1 MNTILERAY
10 RISQSAVPS
19 LGVKRTG
26 RGKSKVFI
34 ISVSCLPVHHPPIEI
49 LPVQTLPLV
58 KQGDDIAALIR
69 TSLDREGIA
78 LTEGDVLVVAS
89 TIISKAEG
97 CYHDLSA
104 IIPGENARELAEK
117 TGKDPRLCELI
128 IRYSPSIL
136 RVGDGPIIAMTP
148 HGFICASAGI
158 DTSNI
163 AGSTDIVCTL
173 PEDPDAS
180 ARAIRTALESSFGTR
195 LAVIVSDT
203 HGRPFRSGAI
213 GVCVGLSGIEPF
225 WHYKGEH
232 DLYGYELHA
241 SLIARADEI
250 ASAADLAM
258 GQSDDGVPVVIVR
271 NARYHAGECSAKA
284 FNREA
289 QSDLFR

>member
-1 MNTILERAY
+1 MDLHDL
-10 RISQSAVPS
+10 P
-19 LGVKRTG
+19 G
-26 RGKSKVFI
+26 RSKVFI
-34 ISVSCLPVHHPPIEI
+34 LCVECLPVHHHTVEI

-69 TSLDREGIA
+69 SAMEREGI
-78 LTEGDVLVVAS
+78 TPMEGDVLVVAS

-97 CYHDLSA
+97 CYHDLTA
-104 IIPGENARELAEK
+104 ITPGDGARELSEK

-128 IRYSPSIL
+128 LQYSPSIL
-136 RVGDGPIIAMTP
+136 RVGDGPIIALTP

-180 ARAIRTALESSFGTR
+180 ARSIRTALESACGKR
-195 LAVIVSDT
+195 LAVIISDT

-213 GVCVGLSGIEPF
+213 GVCIGLSGIEPF

-232 DLYGYELHA
+232 DLYGYELHS

-250 ASAADLAM
+250 ASAADMVM
-258 GQSDDGVPVVIVR
+258 GQSDDGVPVVIIR
-271 NARYHAGECSAKA
+271 NVRYHAGECSAQA